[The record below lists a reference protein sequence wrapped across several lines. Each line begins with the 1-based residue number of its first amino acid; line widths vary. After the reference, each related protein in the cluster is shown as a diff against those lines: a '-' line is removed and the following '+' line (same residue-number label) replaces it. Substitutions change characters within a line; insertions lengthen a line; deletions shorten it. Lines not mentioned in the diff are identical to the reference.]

1 MSQLLLRKI
10 TYQFVSKIIVFPV
23 FKFLFRG
30 ELVGANN
37 IPKKNGFII
46 VSNHGSL
53 LDPPFLG
60 HALGR
65 RVSFMAKKELFN
77 IPILSQIIKACGAYP
92 VRRGLVDKNSII
104 LASQK
109 LLNNEVIGVFIDGT
123 RQKDGFVNKP
133 KNGAALIASKTKKL
147 LLPVAIINSHRLVRF
162 KFFLPFFNK
171 VIIRIGKP
179 INYPLSNSKIHLTQ
193 TTMKLKNEINL
204 LLDK

>member
-1 MSQLLLRKI
+1 MDYLLINKI
-10 TYQFVSKIIVFPV
+10 TYYFISNFIVFPI
-23 FKFLFRG
+23 FKLLFRG
-30 ELVGANN
+30 ELDGVNN
-37 IPKKNGFII
+37 IPDKNSFII

-65 RVSFMAKKELFN
+65 KVSFMAKQELFN

-92 VRRGLVDKNSII
+92 VKRGLVDKNSII
-104 LASQK
+104 LASKK
-109 LLNNEVIGVFIDGT
+109 LFNNEIIGIFIDGT

-133 KNGAALIASKTKKL
+133 KNGAALIASKTRKL

-171 VIIRIGKP
+171 VTIKIGKP
-179 INYPLSNSKIHLTQ
+179 INYPLSTSKIDLTE
-193 TTMKLKNEINL
+193 TTIKLQNEINFL
-204 LLDK
+204 LN

>member
-1 MSQLLLRKI
+1 MCSLFINQI
-10 TYQFVSKIIVFPV
+10 TYQFVSKIIVFPI

-30 ELVGANN
+30 ELDGANN
-37 IPKKNGFII
+37 IPNENAFII

-65 RVSFMAKKELFN
+65 KVSFMAKQELFK
-77 IPILSQIIKACGAYP
+77 IPLLSQIIKACGAYP
-92 VRRGLVDKNSII
+92 VKRGLVDKNSII
-104 LASQK
+104 LASKK
-109 LLNNEVIGVFIDGT
+109 LLNNEIIGIFIDGT

-162 KFFLPFFNK
+162 KFFIPFFNK

-179 INYPLSNSKIHLTQ
+179 IDYPLSTSKFDITE
-193 TTMKLKNEINL
+193 TTTKLKNQINF
-204 LLDK
+204 LLD

>member
-1 MSQLLLRKI
+1 MNYLFLNKI
-10 TYQFVSKIIVFPV
+10 TYQFVSKIVVFPI

-30 ELVGANN
+30 ELDGENN
-37 IPKKNGFII
+37 IPDENSFII

-65 RVSFMAKKELFN
+65 KVSFMAKQELFK
-77 IPILSQIIKACGAYP
+77 IPLLSQIIKACGAYP
-92 VRRGLVDKNSII
+92 VKRGFVDKNSII
-104 LASQK
+104 LASKK
-109 LLNNEVIGVFIDGT
+109 LFNNEIIGIFIDGT

-162 KFFLPFFNK
+162 RFLIPFFNK
-171 VIIRIGKP
+171 VIIRVGKP
-179 INYPLSNSKIHLTQ
+179 INYPLSSSKIDITE
-193 TTMKLKNEINL
+193 TTIKLKNEINF
-204 LLDK
+204 LLD

>member
-1 MSQLLLRKI
+1 MNYSFLNKI
-10 TYQFVSKIIVFPV
+10 TYQFISKIVVFPI

-30 ELVGANN
+30 ELDGANN
-37 IPKKNGFII
+37 IPDKNSFII

-65 RVSFMAKKELFN
+65 KVSFMAKQELFR
-77 IPILSQIIKACGAYP
+77 IPLLSLIIKACGAYP
-92 VRRGLVDKNSII
+92 VKRGLVDKNSIV
-104 LASQK
+104 LASKK
-109 LLNNEVIGVFIDGT
+109 LLNNEIIGIFIDGT
-123 RQKDGFVNKP
+123 RQKNGFVNKP

-162 KFFLPFFNK
+162 KLFIPFFNK

-179 INYPLSNSKIHLTQ
+179 IHYPLTTSKIDITE
-193 TTMKLKNEINL
+193 TTIKLKNQINF
-204 LLDK
+204 LLD

>member
-1 MSQLLLRKI
+1 MNYLFLNNI
-10 TYQFVSKIIVFPV
+10 TYKFISQIIVFPI

-30 ELVGANN
+30 ELEGANN
-37 IPKKNGFII
+37 IPDKTSFII

-65 RVSFMAKKELFN
+65 KVSFMAKQELFK

-104 LASQK
+104 LASKK
-109 LLNNEVIGVFIDGT
+109 LFNNEIIGIFIDGT
-123 RQKDGFVNKP
+123 RQKDGLVNKP

-171 VIIRIGKP
+171 VTIRVGQP
-179 INYPLSNSKIHLTQ
+179 IDYPSSTSKVDITD
-193 TTMKLKNEINL
+193 TTIKLKNEINSL
-204 LLDK
+204 IY

>member
-1 MSQLLLRKI
+1 MNCFFINKI
-10 TYQFVSKIIVFPV
+10 TYQFISKVIVFPIY
-23 FKFLFRG
+23 KFLFRG
-30 ELVGANN
+30 TLDGDHN
-37 IPKKNGFII
+37 IPDESSFII

-65 RVSFMAKKELFN
+65 KVSFMAKQELFN

-92 VRRGLVDKNSII
+92 VKRGIVDKNSIN
-104 LASQK
+104 LASNK
-109 LLNNEVIGVFIDGT
+109 LINNEIIGIFIDGT

-171 VIIRIGKP
+171 VTIRIGKP
-179 INYPLSNSKIHLTQ
+179 INYPSSTTKTEITKTTKKI
-193 TTMKLKNEINL
+193 KNEINFL
-204 LLDK
+204 LN

>member
-1 MSQLLLRKI
+1 MSYLLLNKI
-10 TYQFVSKIIVFPV
+10 TYQFISKIIVFPI

-30 ELVGANN
+30 ELDGENN
-37 IPKKNGFII
+37 IPDENSFII

-65 RVSFMAKKELFN
+65 KVSFMAKQELFN
-77 IPILSQIIKACGAYP
+77 IPLLSQIIKACGAYP
-92 VRRGLVDKNSII
+92 VKRGLVDKNSIV
-104 LASQK
+104 LASNK
-109 LLNNEVIGVFIDGT
+109 LFNDEIIGIFIDGT

-133 KNGAALIASKTKKL
+133 KNGAALISSKTKKL

-162 KFFLPFFNK
+162 RLFLPFFNK

-179 INYPLSNSKIHLTQ
+179 INYPLTSKKIDITE
-193 TTMKLKNEINL
+193 TTEKLKNEINFL
-204 LLDK
+204 LN

>member
-1 MSQLLLRKI
+1 MNCFLINKI
-10 TYQFVSKIIVFPV
+10 TYQFISKILVFPI

-30 ELVGANN
+30 ELEGSNN
-37 IPKKNGFII
+37 IPDTNSFII

-65 RVSFMAKKELFN
+65 KVSFMAKQELFK
-77 IPILSQIIKACGAYP
+77 IPLLSQIITACGAYP
-92 VRRGLVDKNSII
+92 VKRGLVDKNSII

-109 LLNNEVIGVFIDGT
+109 LFNNEIIGIFIDGT
-123 RQKDGFVNKP
+123 RQKNGFVNKP
-133 KNGAALIASKTKKL
+133 KNGASLIASKTKKL

-162 KFFLPFFNK
+162 KFCLPFFNK

-179 INYPLSNSKIHLTQ
+179 INYPLSTSKIDITA
-193 TTMKLKNEINL
+193 TTIKLKNEINC
-204 LLDK
+204 LLD

>member
-1 MSQLLLRKI
+1 MTYLSFNKI
-10 TYQFVSKIIVFPV
+10 TYQFISKIVVFPI

-30 ELVGANN
+30 ELDGANN
-37 IPKKNGFII
+37 IPDENSFII

-65 RVSFMAKKELFN
+65 KVSFMAKQELFK
-77 IPILSQIIKACGAYP
+77 IPLLSPIIKACGAYP
-92 VRRGLVDKNSII
+92 VKRGLVDKNSII
-104 LASQK
+104 LASKK
-109 LLNNEVIGVFIDGT
+109 LFNNEIIGIFIDGT

-133 KNGAALIASKTKKL
+133 KNGASLIASKTKKL

-179 INYPLSNSKIHLTQ
+179 INYPLSTSKADITE
-193 TTMKLKNEINL
+193 TTIKLKNEINF
-204 LLDK
+204 LLD